1 MFPTHLPERWWLYW
15 GGVVKEHI
23 RTLPVV
29 VTVEIVLSAFA
40 FAWFLDNTGV
50 LGLFLVVYG
59 HYMVNIIHI
68 YLKAEAKIPCTKGRA
83 CRW

>member
-23 RTLPVV
+23 RTLLVV

-40 FAWFLDNTGV
+40 FAWLLDNTGV
-50 LGLFLVVYG
+50 LGFLVGYG
-59 HYMVNIIHI
+59 HLRI
-68 YLKAEAKIPCTKGRA
+68 Y
-83 CRW
+83 

>member
-1 MFPTHLPERWWLYW
+1 MFPTHLPELWWLYW

-40 FAWFLDNTGV
+40 FAWLLDNTSV
-50 LGLFLVVYG
+50 LGFLVGYG
-59 HYMVNIIHI
+59 HLRI
-68 YLKAEAKIPCTKGRA
+68 Y
-83 CRW
+83 

>member
-23 RTLPVV
+23 RTLLVV

-40 FAWFLDNTGV
+40 FAWLLDNTGV
-50 LGLFLVVYG
+50 LGLFLVGYG
-59 HYMVNIIHI
+59 HLRI
-68 YLKAEAKIPCTKGRA
+68 Y
-83 CRW
+83 